1 MRMTTDKRD
10 EKEVFV
16 TSLNFAPQWFKS
28 SFSTPGGE
36 CVEVAGL
43 PGKRMAVRDSKNPSG
58 PVLEFSM
65 DEWQGLDASAHDV
78 DMRQWMS
85 GLRLM
90 FAEPSLRGE

>member
-1 MRMTTDKRD
+1 M
-10 EKEVFV
+10 

-65 DEWQGLDASAHDV
+65 DEWQGLVSIIKADSKGSQIGRAHV
-78 DMRQWMS
+78 
-85 GLRLM
+85 
-90 FAEPSLRGE
+90 

>member
-1 MRMTTDKRD
+1 MATDKRD
-10 EKEVFV
+10 EREVLV

-43 PGKRMAVRDSKNPSG
+43 PGMRMAVRDSKNPSG

-65 DEWQGLDASAHDV
+65 DEWQGLISIIKADSKESH
-78 DMRQWMS
+78 
-85 GLRLM
+85 
-90 FAEPSLRGE
+90 